1 MENGIFC
8 SEIGL
13 GFGEPGGTPPPII
26 PRSSPTPARKT
37 NTFAK
42 FESDLLKNIED
53 NSSEK
58 SQNFT
63 DVCMVGAKFVPPT
76 IQSSVKFRDFV
87 EQYLR
92 SLLTYHLSFAK
103 MSLFSRRSFQ

>member
-1 MENGIFC
+1 MPGLKTGMDFRGL
-8 SEIGL
+8 GL

-26 PRSSPTPARKT
+26 PRSSPTPGHKT

-42 FESDLLKNIED
+42 FESDLFRNIED
-53 NSSEK
+53 NSSAK

-63 DVCMVGAKFVPPT
+63 DVCMVGTKFVPPT

-87 EQYLR
+87 EQ
-92 SLLTYHLSFAK
+92 
-103 MSLFSRRSFQ
+103 